1 MKYQCATMN
10 LVQDLSKLDAI
21 LNLVDIAA
29 YFQVNVNLFSTHSL
43 VNFIPSALRFPL
55 SIKKG

>member
-1 MKYQCATMN
+1 MKIPQALTMKYQCATMN
-10 LVQDLSKLDAI
+10 LVHAL

-43 VNFIPSALRFPL
+43 VNFIPSALRFTT
-55 SIKKG
+55 KKI